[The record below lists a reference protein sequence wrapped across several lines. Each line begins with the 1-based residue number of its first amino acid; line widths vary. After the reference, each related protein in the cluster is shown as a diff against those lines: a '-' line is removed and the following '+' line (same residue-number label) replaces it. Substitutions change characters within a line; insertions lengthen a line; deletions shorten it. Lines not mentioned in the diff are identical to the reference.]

1 MTQENRPEKDV
12 IDYGEVVRPSRVRI
26 SWAWIF
32 PVLAIAATVWLF
44 WSNLASRGPEV
55 EIAFD
60 TAPGMQTG
68 KTPLIYR
75 GVTAGKVTRLRLD
88 ASLAKVVV
96 TVRLEAFAAE
106 LAREGTVFWIDQPVV
121 GIGGTS
127 GLDAL
132 IQGNSLQARMGSGPP
147 AFRFVGVDD
156 VPLTPLEAPALTL
169 KLRAANIPFVDRGS
183 PLFYRGVAVGEVES
197 KVLDENGM
205 PCLNVVIDAKFV
217 RAVRSN
223 IRFWPVPATSL
234 KVGAGGVKVDILGLK
249 AVLLGGVEFDAFGDP
264 GAAVADGAEFTLYPD
279 RFSARATGAPVR
291 ISFKSGTGI
300 VAGQTEVRHLGV
312 PVGFVESAE
321 LNPAAREVDAIVRFL
336 PEFEHLH
343 DAGAVFTL
351 VRPRISLEGISGL
364 ETIVGGPYIDCLPG
378 GSGGTATR
386 FAGRTQGNEGF
397 ETAQSEE
404 ESLRV
409 TLHAET
415 LPAVST
421 GAPVLYRGL
430 VAGHVR
436 EQAVGA
442 DGKPELHLV
451 IRRDFA
457 GAVTRN
463 ARFWNIPPASIQ
475 AGPGIFQIDVPSL
488 ETLALG
494 AVAFDTFGPAAEPVK
509 SGARF
514 ALHQSQA
521 AAQATS
527 PPIRIIFENGQGLL
541 GGQTQVRYLG
551 LPVGIVESA
560 TPKNGKVE
568 AVVRLDAGYE
578 FLRREGS
585 AFSIV
590 RLNLSLNG
598 VSGLET
604 LVSGVYVE
612 CVPAATGPLADR
624 FTGVSLAKAE
634 AETDEESGFEV
645 VVIAPHTNVPEGA
658 PVTYRGLTVGK
669 IVRKVLAADGREVGL
684 RVVIDDEYASLLRE
698 NTKFWDAGGVKIS
711 LGPLSFKVQT
721 TTLDTL
727 ARTGIAF
734 ATPDNPFMGPPVK
747 RGHEYQLHGSP
758 RREWLRWAP
767 SIPKP
772 R

>member
-1 MTQENRPEKDV
+1 MTQENRPEKAPVDH
-12 IDYGEVVRPSRVRI
+12 GEVVHPSPLRI

-60 TAPGMQTG
+60 TAPGMQAG

-88 ASLAKVVV
+88 ASLAKVLV

-147 AFRFVGVDD
+147 AYQFTGVDE

-169 KLRAANIPFVDRGS
+169 QLRAADIPFVDRGS

-197 KVLDENGM
+197 KVLDAKGQ
-205 PCLNVVIDAKFV
+205 PSLHVVIDAKFAH
-217 RAVRSN
+217 AVRSN
-223 IRFWPVPATSL
+223 VRFWPVPATSL

-249 AVLLGGVEFDAFGDP
+249 AVLLGGIEFEAFGDP
-264 GAAVADGAEFTLYPD
+264 GGPVADGAEFTLYPD
-279 RFSARATGAPVR
+279 RFAARATGEPVR

-336 PEFEHLH
+336 PEFAHLH
-343 DAGAVFTL
+343 DADAIFTL
-351 VRPRISLEGISGL
+351 IRPRISLEGISGL
-364 ETIVGGPYIDCLPG
+364 ETIVGGPYIDCSPG
-378 GSGGTATR
+378 GSGQTATR
-386 FAGRTQGNEGF
+386 FAGRTLGNDGF
-397 ETAQSEE
+397 ETAETEGKSR
-404 ESLRV
+404 LV
-409 TLHAET
+409 IVHADT
-415 LPAVST
+415 LPPVAA
-421 GAPVLYRGL
+421 GAPVFYRGL
-430 VAGHVR
+430 VAGQVR
-436 EQAVGA
+436 EPALGA
-442 DGKPELHLV
+442 DGKPELHLI
-451 IRRDFA
+451 IRPEFA
-457 GAVTRN
+457 RAVTGN
-463 ARFWNIPPASIQ
+463 TRFWNIPPASVQ
-475 AGPGIFQIDVPSL
+475 AGPGVLQVDVANLESL
-488 ETLALG
+488 AMGAL
-494 AVAFDTFGPAAEPVK
+494 AFDAFGPAAESVPD
-509 SGARF
+509 GARF
-514 ALHQSQA
+514 ALYESRT

-527 PPIRIIFENGQGLL
+527 PPIRILFENGQGLL

-551 LPVGIVESA
+551 LPVGLVESA
-560 TPKNGKVE
+560 TPRNGKVE
-568 AVVRLDAGYE
+568 AIVRLDAGYD

-590 RLNLSLNG
+590 RLNVSLNG
-598 VSGLET
+598 VAGLET

-612 CVPAATGPLADR
+612 CVPAAAGRLIDR
-624 FTGVSLAKAE
+624 FTGVSSDKADAEE
-634 AETDEESGFEV
+634 AEESGFEI

-658 PVTYRGLTVGK
+658 PVTYRGLVVGK
-669 IVRKVLAADGREVGL
+669 IVRKELAADGREVGL
-684 RVVIDDEYASLLRE
+684 RAVINEEHASLLRE

-721 TTLDTL
+721 TTLDALTHS
-727 ARTGIAF
+727 GIAF
-734 ATPDNPFMGPPVK
+734 ATPDNPFMGPPVE
-747 RGHEYQLHGSP
+747 RGHEFTLHGSP

-767 SIPKP
+767 RISQQK
-772 R
+772 